1 MINPDTG
8 ELCAPGEEGEICL
21 HTPNFM
27 MGYLDDAQTAEFFVE
42 QDHEGNGDKYCHTG
56 DLGKYDEHGDLH
68 YIDRMKEI
76 IK

>member
-1 MINPDTG
+1 
-8 ELCAPGEEGEICL
+8 
-21 HTPNFM
+21 M